1 MLCSNA
7 PDRSFYFFSL
17 SRFPVD
23 LMNMMIDVTGHHGCQ
38 LSCQELGGS
47 FAPETNG
54 MMVCVLLLYIMSLLW
69 YFWCNGA
76 VNMCLSRFIYAIKP
90 KPQNWLHTETYCCVL
105 VVYIQGYL
113 RETSYWI
120 RITLEI
126 MSDAVYL
133 CYFAVNM
140 RLIHQFDTDN
150 SHSIMKIYFQKHF
163 VWVMFVFGIKQ
174 QNVVNFG
181 YVLHVCMCIECM
193 KIYVRCIHNYVNM
206 NIHAY
211 IRVHIIDWWI
221 QILIL
226 YVYIFIC
233 KHIYIYMYVSTPRP
247 QN

>member
-1 MLCSNA
+1 
-7 PDRSFYFFSL
+7 
-17 SRFPVD
+17 
-23 LMNMMIDVTGHHGCQ
+23 
-38 LSCQELGGS
+38 
-47 FAPETNG
+47 
-54 MMVCVLLLYIMSLLW
+54 
-69 YFWCNGA
+69 
-76 VNMCLSRFIYAIKP
+76 
-90 KPQNWLHTETYCCVL
+90 
-105 VVYIQGYL
+105 VYIQGYL

-221 QILIL
+221 QIFIL

-247 QN
+247 QI